1 MNQDKDNHNTAKLI
15 IPTGEKVDDDSLRP
29 DEAEEKQPAGKKSIA
44 ADSKVVD
51 ADGLDDDAD
60 VQSLKDSLTE
70 KLKAGS
76 HSEGGANT
84 LRMILGG
91 DILSA
96 QVLRRNVWLIML
108 IVGFM
113 ILYITNRYSVQK
125 SLLEID
131 KLNTQLTDAK
141 YRALSTTSELTEECR
156 ESHILELLKNSKDSV
171 LKIPNQPPYII
182 NVPDK

>member
-1 MNQDKDNHNTAKLI
+1 
-15 IPTGEKVDDDSLRP
+15 
-29 DEAEEKQPAGKKSIA
+29 
-44 ADSKVVD
+44 
-51 ADGLDDDAD
+51 
-60 VQSLKDSLTE
+60 
-70 KLKAGS
+70 
-76 HSEGGANT
+76 
-84 LRMILGG
+84 MILGG

>member
-1 MNQDKDNHNTAKLI
+1 MNQDKDKDNSKKLI
-15 IPTGEKVDDDSLRP
+15 IPIGEKVEDDSSKP
-29 DEAEEKQPAGKKSIA
+29 DKAESKQPVDKKSIA
-44 ADSKVVD
+44 AASKTVD

-60 VQSLKDSLTE
+60 VRTLKASLTE
-70 KLKAGS
+70 KIKVDGR
-76 HSEGGANT
+76 SEGGANT

-96 QVLRRNVWLIML
+96 QLLRRNVWLIML

-113 ILYITNRYSVQK
+113 VIYITNRYSVQK

-131 KLNTQLTDAK
+131 KLNSQLTDAK